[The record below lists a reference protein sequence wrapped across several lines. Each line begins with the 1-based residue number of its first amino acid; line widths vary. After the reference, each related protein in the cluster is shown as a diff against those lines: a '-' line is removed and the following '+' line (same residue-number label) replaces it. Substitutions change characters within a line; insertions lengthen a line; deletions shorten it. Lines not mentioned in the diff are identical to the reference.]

1 MASSPVFP
9 LPVTK
14 EQDDMYSE
22 CTDKKN
28 NNQLLLGQKDFMGY
42 MSFLSEVLKNAATL
56 SWLYLL
62 L

>member
-28 NNQLLLGQKDFMGY
+28 NNQLLLEQKDFMGY